1 MVSINSLKCGR
12 RIIDNT
18 HSRGN
23 YVQLA
28 CAERTHTVCTLHTHL
43 LENFARLTDDLLLML
58 RAFSSFFLFLPFF
71 FFWFYCRRL
80 KMSSECWA
88 VKTAACL
95 SFLFSCFFQRGRPL
109 QKQQKNTKKRGRQKK
124 KILILDQRVMF
135 VNETYP
141 VPLCTTMLIC
151 STKRP
156 RRRPGFLFALRA
168 FSFLHI
174 RVRSLEET
182 RPGVA
187 CTRRRIY
194 CSSGLAISDST
205 AGEELKE
212 DTSSRLSSMTQQG
225 LGSAQVQDQSHT
237 GHK

>member
-1 MVSINSLKCGR
+1 MLGCENCSL
-12 RIIDNT
+12 
-18 HSRGN
+18 
-23 YVQLA
+23 
-28 CAERTHTVCTLHTHL
+28 
-43 LENFARLTDDLLLML
+43 
-58 RAFSSFFLFLPFF
+58 SFL
-71 FFWFYCRRL
+71 
-80 KMSSECWA
+80 
-88 VKTAACL
+88 
-95 SFLFSCFFQRGRPL
+95 FLFSCFFSVEDL
-109 QKQQKNTKKRGRQKK
+109 SKSNKKIQKK
-124 KILILDQRVMF
+124 ARDRKNKILILDQRVMF

-141 VPLCTTMLIC
+141 VPLCTTMLIF

-156 RRRPGFLFALRA
+156 RLRPGFLFALRA

-212 DTSSRLSSMTQQG
+212 DTSSRLSSMTQ
-225 LGSAQVQDQSHT
+225 
-237 GHK
+237 